1 MASWKILRMSGEAEP
16 WWFFSDWEKDI
27 TEETV
32 YTNEE
37 EAFNQFIKLV
47 EELKNKFQHTKQK
60 KNTVAFW
67 NEDEK
72 VFCEE
77 CDDDLQLFHG
87 LLLME
92 GKDLKPFTE
101 QEKEILTAALEK
113 SSY

>member
-1 MASWKILRMSGEAEP
+1 VTSWKVVRMSGEAEP
-16 WWFFSDWEKDI
+16 WWFFSGWEKDI
-27 TEETV
+27 TEEIV
-32 YTNEE
+32 CANEK
-37 EAFNQFIKLV
+37 EAFDQFIILV
-47 EELKNKFQHTKQK
+47 QELNDKFQHSKQK

-92 GKDLKPFTE
+92 GKNPKSFTDE
-101 QEKEILTAALEK
+101 EKEKLTAVLE
-113 SSY
+113 